1 MLTYIIISLLFAAF
15 FSGMEIAFISS
26 NKLRFELD
34 KRNRNLINLILDF
47 FYRNPND
54 FISTM
59 FVGYYV
65 ALVVCVIQLSL
76 FLKPF
81 IYLYA
86 IDHTTSIA
94 IQAFFATILILFFV
108 EFLPKTIFK
117 NNPNLYLEFFSIPL
131 LLVYIVLF
139 PVSKIVTMLSFA
151 ILSVAGIKQLKGSQ
165 AHSFGKVDL
174 DYFIQQRLD
183 DSPQKADI
191 ESDVKIFQNALD
203 FSKVRLRDC
212 IVPRTEVVACDNT
225 TSLEELKTK
234 FIETGYSK
242 ILVYEDNI
250 DGVIGYIHSSELF
263 ANLKDWTTHIIP
275 VPIVP
280 ENMTA
285 NKLMKLLLQEK
296 RSIAVVVDEFGGTSG
311 IVTFEDLVEEIFGE
325 IEDEHDVQSLIAKQL
340 GENEYLLSGRMEI
353 DSLNEKFGL
362 ELPESDDYITIAGY
376 ILHNYQKFPKV
387 NDVIDIGHYSMK
399 ILKVT
404 STKIELVRMKVI
416 D

>member
-34 KRNRNLINLILDF
+34 KRNRNLINRILDF

-81 IYLYA
+81 IYLYS
-86 IDHTTSIA
+86 IDNTSSIV
-94 IQAFFATILILFFV
+94 IQSFFATLLILFSV

-117 NNPNLYLEFFSIPL
+117 NNPNLYLNFFSIPL

-151 ILSVAGIKQLKGSQ
+151 ILSFAGIKQLKGSQ

-212 IVPRTEVVACDNT
+212 IVPRTEVVACDKT

-263 ANLKDWTTHIIP
+263 ANLKDWTTRIIP

-285 NKLMKLLLQEK
+285 NKLMKLLLHEK

-387 NDVIDIGHYSMK
+387 NDVIDIGHYSVK